1 VSGFEPDLPFE
12 PDAEAHDTGAEAHDT
27 GAGVSRYRLSA
38 AGLRLRLGGRDLLEG
53 VDLEVAPG
61 DVTAISGLS
70 GSGKTSLLMVLAGV
84 LPPDAGRVDLVP
96 VGGVQAPADRG
107 GDHEG
112 EAAVG
117 YVPQSLGLVP
127 HLSATENVGIPLQ
140 VRGIAPAV
148 IRQRVEAALGSVGL
162 AVVGDRIVTELS
174 GGQRQRVA
182 VARAIA
188 GGPDVL
194 VADEATT
201 DLDPENRSIVLALFH
216 GLAEGGCAVVLAS
229 HDPSVIETC
238 PHTYLLEAG
247 ALIPTV

>member
-1 VSGFEPDLPFE
+1 VSGFEPDLRFE
-12 PDAEAHDTGAEAHDT
+12 PDAASPPGRWS
-27 GAGVSRYRLSA
+27 GRGGSSRYRLSA
-38 AGLRLRLGGRDLLEG
+38 AGLRLRLGGRDLLDG
-53 VDLEVAPG
+53 VDLDVAPG
-61 DVTAISGLS
+61 DVTAISGPS

-96 VGGVQAPADRG
+96 VGGVAPADRG
-107 GDHEG
+107 GDHKG

-127 HLSATENVGIPLQ
+127 HLTATENVAIPLQ
-140 VRGIAPAV
+140 VRGLAPAV

-216 GLAEGGCAVVLAS
+216 GLAEGGCAVVLAT
-229 HDPSVIETC
+229 HDPSVIEAC

-247 ALIPTV
+247 ALTLAT